1 MASPTTT
8 TTAAQLLSISIALFA
23 SGGIASLSL
32 FAVPF
37 LQSQPASRSLPQ
49 TRWLFSRGSHT
60 FPQAAFLS
68 SAGFSYLAWTTAP
81 SGSFGEFVGL
91 VTQVRRVS
99 GYVVAAVLTLSI
111 APVTMFAM
119 IPTNFA
125 LIQKNEDLGGARS
138 EKSARDG
145 DAKPG
150 LRSAEESVNAKG
162 VVEELTDLSGPQG
175 RTTDDSSE
183 EDDREVRE
191 LLGKFAMLNGVR
203 AVLMGLGGVVGLWTA
218 LAA

>member
-1 MASPTTT
+1 MAFPT
-8 TTAAQLLSISIALFA
+8 TTAAQLFSISIALLA

-32 FAVPF
+32 FNVPL

-68 SAGFSYLAWTTAP
+68 SVGFSYLAWTSAP
-81 SGSFGEFVGL
+81 SGSFEDFIGL
-91 VTQVRRVS
+91 VAKGGRVS
-99 GYVVAAVLTLSI
+99 GYVAAAVLTLSI
-111 APVTMFAM
+111 APVTMVGM

-145 DAKPG
+145 DAQPG
-150 LRSAEESVNAKG
+150 LRSAQESVNAKG

-175 RTTDDSSE
+175 RTTEGSSE
-183 EDDREVRE
+183 EDNREVRE
-191 LLGKFAMLNGVR
+191 LLGKFAALNGVR
-203 AVLMGLGGVVGLWTA
+203 AGLMGLGGIVGLWTA
-218 LAA
+218 LTA

>member
-1 MASPTTT
+1 MASPTT
-8 TTAAQLLSISIALFA
+8 TTAAQLLSICIALLA

-32 FAVPF
+32 FNVPL

-68 SAGFSYLAWTTAP
+68 SAGFAYLAWTAVP
-81 SGSFGEFVGL
+81 LGQVGEFVSYVMQGG
-91 VTQVRRVS
+91 RVS
-99 GYVVAAVLTLSI
+99 GYVAAAVLTLSI
-111 APVTMFAM
+111 APVTMVGM

-138 EKSARDG
+138 DRSARDG
-145 DAKPG
+145 DAKAG

-162 VVEELTDLSGPQG
+162 VVEELTDLSGPQE
-175 RTTDDSSE
+175 RTTEDSSE

-191 LLGKFAMLNGVR
+191 LLGKFAVLNGVR
-203 AVLMGLGGVVGLWTA
+203 AVLMGLGGIVGLWTA
-218 LAA
+218 LTA

>member
-1 MASPTTT
+1 MAFPT
-8 TTAAQLLSISIALFA
+8 TTAAQLFSISIALLA

-32 FAVPF
+32 FAVPL

-68 SAGFSYLAWTTAP
+68 SAGFSYLAWTSAS
-81 SGSFGEFVGL
+81 SGSFGDFIGL
-91 VTQVRRVS
+91 VAKGGRVS
-99 GYVVAAVLTLSI
+99 GSVAAAVLTLSI
-111 APVTMFAM
+111 APVTMVGM

-162 VVEELTDLSGPQG
+162 VVAELTDLSGPQE
-175 RTTDDSSE
+175 RTTEDSSE

-191 LLGKFAMLNGVR
+191 LLGKFAALNGVR